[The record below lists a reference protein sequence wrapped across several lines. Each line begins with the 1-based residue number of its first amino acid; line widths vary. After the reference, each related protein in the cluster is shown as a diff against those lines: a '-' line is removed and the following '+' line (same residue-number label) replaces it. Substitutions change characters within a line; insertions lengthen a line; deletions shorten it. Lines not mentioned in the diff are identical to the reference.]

1 MQICCSLLF
10 LPLSFGG
17 LMSINLNLNLE
28 LEGWMV
34 KMELNFFVHLF
45 LFLIIPLVNSQSFV
59 QYEMLSNIL
68 ISSWNQ
74 KYSLVRLVVKF
85 L

>member
-1 MQICCSLLF
+1 MQICCLLLF
-10 LPLSFGG
+10 LTLSFGG
-17 LMSINLNLNLE
+17 LMSINLNPNLE
-28 LEGWMV
+28 LEGWMS
-34 KMELNFFVHLF
+34 KMEFNFFVHLF
-45 LFLIIPLVNSQSFV
+45 LCLILTLVNSQSFV